1 MLATANRARTVRPG
15 LTVLSDRDILAA
27 IARGELSIEPL
38 DERRLTPN
46 GYDLGVAEVALP
58 DLGTSFTGGT
68 ARVPA
73 RARFVVSTQERVRL
87 GAGLAGQLWLRTT
100 WARRGVLAS
109 FGRVDAGFD
118 GTLTLAAHNASEA
131 ELELPVGATFAQLV
145 IEPLTSGA
153 AATYAKRSGHYQH
166 QRGVTLAPG
175 SAPAREASGAG
186 GAATGPRG
194 GPRPSSV
201 RPPCLERG
209 CHACCLGTE
218 MPLAEEDIERLR
230 ALGHAPGEVSV
241 PAADGGLLLRNS
253 DDGRCAL
260 LGADGRC
267 VAYEARPEGCTLYPL
282 VLDEVTGDVVVDSV
296 CPHAG
301 AVGHSRRDEDRLRTL
316 LVRIERER
324 LRRASA
330 PQAAGGRRRG
340 ARR

>member
-1 MLATANRARTVRPG
+1 MLVR

-27 IARGELSIEPL
+27 IARGELAIEPL

-58 DLGTSFTGGT
+58 DAGTAFTDGI
-68 ARVPA
+68 ARVPP

-87 GAGLAGQLWLRTT
+87 GGGLAGQLWLRTT

-145 IEPLTSGA
+145 IEPLTSAA
-153 AATYAKRSGHYQH
+153 AATYERRSGHYQH

-175 SAPAREASGAG
+175 TAPARGEDGTARAP
-186 GAATGPRG
+186 AGPRG
-194 GPRPSSV
+194 AARTSTV
-201 RPPCLERG
+201 RAPCLERG
-209 CHACCLGTE
+209 CHACCMDTE
-218 MPLAEEDIERLR
+218 MPLTEEDLGRLLATGR
-230 ALGHAPGEVSV
+230 APEEVSV
-241 PAADGGLLLRNS
+241 TAADGALRLRNS
-253 DDGRCAL
+253 GDGRCAV
-260 LGADGRC
+260 LGPDGRC
-267 VAYEARPEGCTLYPL
+267 SAYEARPEGCTLYPL
-282 VLDEVTGDVVVDSV
+282 VLDEASGDVVVDQV

-301 AVGHSRRDEDRLRTL
+301 AVEHSRRDEDRVRAL

-324 LRRASA
+324 RSRAGPATA
-330 PQAAGGRRRG
+330 PGGRGRRG